1 MSEEQRIENI
11 LFSDLRKE
19 KNENIRIKSGK
30 IVKVTI
36 NENYYIV
43 TSSKDDEKYF
53 AHVYKMID
61 QGGRSVIKEW
71 RENETIFDLIN
82 ESVMEIEEIKKA

>member
-1 MSEEQRIENI
+1 M
-11 LFSDLRKE
+11 
-19 KNENIRIKSGK
+19 
-30 IVKVTI
+30 
-36 NENYYIV
+36 

-61 QGGRSVIKEW
+61 QGGKSVIKEW
-71 RENETIFDLIN
+71 KEDETIFDLIN